1 MGMGGNFGCIANTL
15 GGNLTP
21 TTGGACTPTQ
31 IPAGTNPK
39 GGASSGPVCN
49 NAAIVADY
57 QNILG
62 RAPDASGLAFWQNAA
77 ANGESLACIAN
88 SFYSS
93 PEYQAKMAG
102 GSCMP
107 AARPYATPATG
118 EACVPAARPF
128 AFPANDE
135 VCVPAA
141 RPFAFPANDEVCV
154 PAARPYMTPATGEA
168 CVPAVR
174 PYMTP
179 ATGEACMPINPAPLD
194 PCTGKMP
201 QGGLTPSMPGYCNR
215 VPTSCMPASYGIPMT
230 QSQWAQ
236 TGAAQVPGNT
246 YQDYLS
252 QLNQPISQPQA
263 CMSGMTA
270 GLGSK
275 GSPTYAGCGDAAA
288 FQRMQQAYGSPVCQA
303 LQCLTA
309 NPAGSSIANL
319 YQQDLG
325 RTADVPGL
333 QFWMTQLQNGNM
345 TLCQINQAI
354 KNSPEAKTR
363 KTS

>member
-1 MGMGGNFGCIANTL
+1 
-15 GGNLTP
+15 
-21 TTGGACTPTQ
+21 
-31 IPAGTNPK
+31 
-39 GGASSGPVCN
+39 
-49 NAAIVADY
+49 
-57 QNILG
+57 
-62 RAPDASGLAFWQNAA
+62 
-77 ANGESLACIAN
+77 
-88 SFYSS
+88 
-93 PEYQAKMAG
+93 
-102 GSCMP
+102 
-107 AARPYATPATG
+107 
-118 EACVPAARPF
+118 
-128 AFPANDE
+128 
-135 VCVPAA
+135 
-141 RPFAFPANDEVCV
+141 
-154 PAARPYMTPATGEA
+154 
-168 CVPAVR
+168 
-174 PYMTP
+174 
-179 ATGEACMPINPAPLD
+179 
-194 PCTGKMP
+194 
-201 QGGLTPSMPGYCNR
+201 MPGYCNR
-215 VPTSCMPASYGIPMT
+215 VPASCSNAPSYSQQEQAYLANAPGASVCNWNQMMQASTQPGYHPTPFGPSAQGCAIIPPSYPVLTAPSALMT

-288 FQRMQQAYGSPVCQA
+288 FQRMRQAYGSPVCQA

-354 KNSPEAKTR
+354 KNSPEAKAR